1 MITGLIYSL
10 VAIGFNIIYAST
22 KIVNFAQGEFV
33 MLGAMLE
40 FYLLSIHIPIVI
52 SFLISILSVGILGY
66 LIFSIFIKNTKSK
79 NELTLIILTIG
90 IAMTIRGTSMIT
102 FGKNAHPVRQF
113 LPFESITVLG
123 LSFSSQY
130 LIIIFTTL
138 ILATLLFLFFSKTLQ
153 GKIAIA
159 ISENRVACEVFG
171 IDSSKIQA
179 LSFFV
184 SGVIGAIGGSIMA
197 PILFAKYDMG
207 LSIGLKGF
215 AASVVGGFGNNIG
228 ALLGGLLIGVA
239 ESLSSGYISSSYRDI
254 VAFSIM
260 ILTLFLMPQ
269 GLLGSKDVERV

>member
-1 MITGLIYSL
+1 
-10 VAIGFNIIYAST
+10 
-22 KIVNFAQGEFV
+22 

-40 FYLLSIHIPIVI
+40 FYFLSIHIPIAL

-66 LIFSIFIKNTKSK
+66 LVFFIFIKNTKSES
-79 NELTLIILTIG
+79 ELSLIILTIG
-90 IAMTIRGTSMIT
+90 ISMIIRGLSMIT
-102 FGKNAHPVRQF
+102 FGKNAHPVEQF

-130 LIIIFTTL
+130 LIVIFTTI
-138 ILATLLFLFFSKTLQ
+138 ILGVLLFMFFSKTLY
-153 GKIAIA
+153 GKVAIA
-159 ISENRVACEVFG
+159 ISENRTACEVFG
-171 IDSSKIQA
+171 IDSLKVQA

-184 SGVIGAIGGSIMA
+184 SGIIGAIGGAIMA
-197 PILFAKYDMG
+197 PIMFAKYDMG

-228 ALLGGLLIGVA
+228 AILGGLLIGIA

-260 ILTLFLMPQ
+260 ILTLFIMPQ
-269 GLLGSKDVERV
+269 GLLGSKDIERV